1 MFEPR
6 EKWFRGSIFF
16 SLKSLLVRRGE
27 SWLADRGQRRPC
39 SGNPGK
45 GISMV
50 SWNSS
55 SPNSSSFPEGQETR
69 FEREEKRRKSLLRRE
84 RTWYSYTQTLFL
96 GERCS
101 SLHPPYATR
110 DGLTPWLIVNQSKLL
125 TKGSKGNDCYLFNQN
140 STNHPRA
147 TLLRNYTI
155 KG

>member
-1 MFEPR
+1 MFKPR

-27 SWLADRGQRRPC
+27 SWWRIVVSVDLAPAIL
-39 SGNPGK
+39 GK

-55 SPNSSSFPEGQETR
+55 SLNNSSFPEGQETR
-69 FEREEKRRKSLLRRE
+69 FEREEKRRKSLLRRA

-101 SLHPPYATR
+101 SLHPPCHQGWAYALTWWQR
-110 DGLTPWLIVNQSKLL
+110 LGLTDLNKFF
-125 TKGSKGNDCYLFNQN
+125 LFTQPKTN
-140 STNHPRA
+140 STDRLFWLN
-147 TLLRNYTI
+147 LLSC
-155 KG
+155 

>member
-1 MFEPR
+1 MFSPR

-27 SWLADRGQRRPC
+27 SWWRIVVSVDLAPAIL
-39 SGNPGK
+39 GK

-69 FEREEKRRKSLLRRE
+69 FEREEKRRKSLLRRA

-101 SLHPPYATR
+101 SLPPLRHQGWAYALTWWQR
-110 DGLTPWLIVNQSKLL
+110 LGLTDLNKFFCSRSLRL
-125 TKGSKGNDCYLFNQN
+125 TRLTDSFDL
-140 STNHPRA
+140 TR
-147 TLLRNYTI
+147 
-155 KG
+155 

>member
-39 SGNPGK
+39 SGNPEK

-55 SPNSSSFPEGQETR
+55 SPNSSSFPEGQKRDLREKK
-69 FEREEKRRKSLLRRE
+69 REEITSPPSENLIFIHPDSFLRRE
-84 RTWYSYTQTLFL
+84 VFLSPPPLPPGMGLRPDLVAATMIYGLKWNFFTQPKT
-96 GERCS
+96 
-101 SLHPPYATR
+101 
-110 DGLTPWLIVNQSKLL
+110 
-125 TKGSKGNDCYLFNQN
+125 N
-140 STNHPRA
+140 STDRLFWLN
-147 TLLRNYTI
+147 LLSC
-155 KG
+155 

>member
-1 MFEPR
+1 MFKPR

-55 SPNSSSFPEGQETR
+55 SLNNSSFPEGQETR
-69 FEREEKRRKSLLRRE
+69 FEREEKRRKPLLRRA

-101 SLHPPYATR
+101 SLHPPCHQGWAYALTVHHVLKTKRLKISDIQVLPCLKKRSVQARRGTR
-110 DGLTPWLIVNQSKLL
+110 DVMFFCWN
-125 TKGSKGNDCYLFNQN
+125 
-140 STNHPRA
+140 
-147 TLLRNYTI
+147 
-155 KG
+155 

>member
-1 MFEPR
+1 MFKPR

-27 SWLADRGQRRPC
+27 SWWRIVVSVDLAPAIL
-39 SGNPGK
+39 GK

-69 FEREEKRRKSLLRRE
+69 FEREEKRRKSLLRRA

-101 SLHPPYATR
+101 SLHPPCHQGWAYA
-110 DGLTPWLIVNQSKLL
+110 LTWWQRLGFTDLNKFFCSRCLRLSRLIDSFDL
-125 TKGSKGNDCYLFNQN
+125 TE
-140 STNHPRA
+140 
-147 TLLRNYTI
+147 
-155 KG
+155 

>member
-27 SWLADRGQRRPC
+27 SWWRIVVSVDLAPAIL
-39 SGNPGK
+39 GK

-69 FEREEKRRKSLLRRE
+69 FEREEKRRKSLLRRA

-96 GERCS
+96 GERWS
-101 SLHPPYATR
+101 SLHPPCHQGWAYALTWWQR
-110 DGLTPWLIVNQSKLL
+110 LGLTDLNEFFSFTLPK
-125 TKGSKGNDCYLFNQN
+125 TN
-140 STNHPRA
+140 STDRLFWLN
-147 TLLRNYTI
+147 LLSC
-155 KG
+155 

>member
-1 MFEPR
+1 MFKPR

-27 SWLADRGQRRPC
+27 SWLADCGQRRPC

-69 FEREEKRRKSLLRRE
+69 FEREEKGRKSLLRRA

-101 SLHPPYATR
+101 SLHPPCHQGWAYALTWWQRLGFTDLNKFFCSRCLRLTR
-110 DGLTPWLIVNQSKLL
+110 LTDSFDL
-125 TKGSKGNDCYLFNQN
+125 TC
-140 STNHPRA
+140 
-147 TLLRNYTI
+147 
-155 KG
+155 

>member
-1 MFEPR
+1 MFKPR

-55 SPNSSSFPEGQETR
+55 SLNNSSFPEGQETR
-69 FEREEKRRKSLLRRE
+69 FEREEKRRKSLLRRA
-84 RTWYSYTQTLFL
+84 RTRYSYTQTLFL
-96 GERCS
+96 GERWS
-101 SLHPPYATR
+101 SLHPPCHQGWAHA
-110 DGLTPWLIVNQSKLL
+110 L
-125 TKGSKGNDCYLFNQN
+125 TKAVEDAIMAKKNNKATTDIPNEMLKRGGNGFIAQNKGV
-140 STNHPRA
+140 T
-147 TLLRNYTI
+147 
-155 KG
+155 